1 MSTTPAQQSSVV
13 QDIDAAAVPDVT
25 PVSLSADS
33 LDSTAPDYL
42 RDLKAGL
49 AADGYHPTVLTVEAE
64 FGEDCPYATQTVAED
79 LRAYVRAASF
89 LGASRLELTVR
100 EAADE
105 EAVRSALQA
114 LDERA
119 RREGVALSVS
129 GDVSA

>member
-25 PVSLSADS
+25 PVSLSASS

-42 RDLKAGL
+42 RDLKAEL
-49 AADGYHPTVLTVEAE
+49 AADGYHPAVLSVETSFE
-64 FGEDCPYATQTVAED
+64 EDCPYATQTVADD

-89 LGASRLELTVR
+89 LGVGRLELTVA

-105 EAVRSALQA
+105 EAVRSALRA
-114 LDERA
+114 LGERA

-129 GDVSA
+129 GAVSA